1 MAVYRLTKEGEDY
14 LKNGLPE
21 KNLARI
27 LNEFP
32 EKTATIGKIV
42 SKIKNFPI
50 ALKWA
55 LENGWVSKKADKII
69 LLKPPFKIPEED
81 ALQKI
86 SEGKNADENILK
98 ILIQRNLVEV
108 ISETYL
114 KTKEEIEKSG
124 GVIEELTHDMLVT
137 GLWKGKQFKKIN
149 VTKIAKKFKKTS
161 QGNLQPYRKVI
172 EEVKEKLISL
182 GFREAKGP
190 YVEMNFWNTDALFMP
205 SDHPARGIHDM
216 FLMKKPKYGKILDKQ
231 VWKRVGETHKN
242 GWKTGSKG
250 WGSWDEDLAQRLVL
264 RSQGTAVSTRT
275 LYNWKK
281 IPFKMFIIDRCFRP
295 EAIDAQHL
303 NDFDQCEGIVV
314 GKGLNLR
321 HLLGYLEAIAKSVGA
336 KKVRFKP
343 SYFPF
348 TEGSVELQVWH
359 DELGWVEAGGSG
371 IFRPEVTLPLGVKVP
386 VLAWGLGIGRLAMLK
401 LKLDDMRYLYS
412 DNLPWLRKQ
421 R

>member
-1 MAVYRLTKEGEDY
+1 MAVYRLTKEGEEY
-14 LKNGLPE
+14 LKEGLPE
-21 KNLARI
+21 RNLALL

-42 SKIKNFPI
+42 SRIKNFPI

-55 LENGWVSKKADKII
+55 LQNGWVEKKADKII
-69 LLKPPFKIPEED
+69 LLKPPMETPEED
-81 ALQKI
+81 ALKKI
-86 SEGKNADENILK
+86 SERKRVDENILK

-114 KTKEEIEKSG
+114 KTSELIEKSG
-124 GVIEELTHDMLVT
+124 GIDELTHEMLTT
-137 GLWKGKQFKKIN
+137 GLWKGKNFKKIN
-149 VTKIAKKFKKTS
+149 VTKVTKKFKKTS

-182 GFREAKGP
+182 GFQEAKGP

-216 FLMKKPKYGKILDKQ
+216 FLMKNPNYGKVLDKQ
-231 VWKRVGETHKN
+231 VWKKVGETHKN

-250 WGSWDEDLAQRLVL
+250 WGSWDEDLARRLVL

-281 IPFKMFIIDRCFRP
+281 IPYKMFIIDRIFRP
-295 EAIDAQHL
+295 DVLDAQHL
-303 NDFDQCEGIVV
+303 NDLDQCEGIVV

-321 HLLGYLEAIAKSVGA
+321 HLLGYLEAIAKTVGA

-359 DELGWVEAGGSG
+359 DELGWLEAGGSG

-386 VLAWGLGIGRLAMLK
+386 VLAWGLGIGRMAMLK
-401 LKLDDMRYLYS
+401 LKLNDIRYLYS
-412 DNLPWLRKQ
+412 DNLQWLRKQ

>member
-1 MAVYRLTKEGEDY
+1 MAVYKLTNEGEEY
-14 LKNGLPE
+14 LRNGLPE
-21 KNLARI
+21 KNLALF
-27 LNEFP
+27 LNEIP

-42 SKIKNFPI
+42 SRIKNFPI

-55 LENGWVSKKADKII
+55 LQNGWVAKKADKII
-69 LLKPPFKIPEED
+69 LLKPPMAIPEEE
-81 ALQKI
+81 ALMKI
-86 SEGKNADENILK
+86 SESKKVDKNVLK

-114 KTKEEIEKSG
+114 KTSELIKKSG
-124 GVIEELTHDMLVT
+124 GVIDELTHEMLTT
-137 GLWKGKQFKKIN
+137 GLWKGKNFKKID
-149 VTKIAKKFKKTS
+149 VTKVTKKFKKS
-161 QGNLQPYRKVI
+161 SEGNFQPYRKVI

-182 GFREAKGP
+182 GFKEAKGP
-190 YVEMNFWNTDALFMP
+190 YVELNFWNTDALFMP

-216 FLMKKPKYGKILDKQ
+216 FLMKIPKYGKVVNKQ
-231 VWKRVGETHKN
+231 LWKRVGDTHKN

-250 WGSWDEDLAQRLVL
+250 WGSWDEDLARRLVL

-281 IPFKMFIIDRCFRP
+281 IPYKMFIIDRCFRP
-295 EAIDAQHL
+295 EAIDPQHL
-303 NDFDQCEGIVV
+303 SDFDQCEGIVV
-314 GKGLNLR
+314 GKKLNLR
-321 HLLGYLEAIAKSVGA
+321 HLLGYLKAIAKTMGA

-348 TEGSVELQVWH
+348 TEGSVELQVFY

-371 IFRPEVTLPLGVKVP
+371 IFRPEVTMPLGVSVP

-401 LKLDDMRYLYS
+401 LKLNDIRYLYS
-412 DNLPWLRKQ
+412 ENLQWLRSK

>member
-1 MAVYRLTKEGEDY
+1 MAVYRLTKEGEEY
-14 LKNGLPE
+14 LKKGLPE
-21 KNLARI
+21 KNLAI
-27 LNEFP
+27 LLNEFP

-42 SKIKNFPI
+42 ARIKNFPI

-55 LENGWVSKKADKII
+55 LENGWVAKKADKII
-69 LLKPPFKIPEED
+69 LLKPPVEIPEEY
-81 ALQKI
+81 ALRRI
-86 SEGKNADENILK
+86 SEGKNVDENILK

-114 KTKEEIEKSG
+114 KTSQEIEKKG
-124 GVIEELTHDMLVT
+124 GIIEELTHDILLT
-137 GLWKGKQFKKIN
+137 GLWKGKKFKKIN
-149 VTKIAKKFKKTS
+149 VTKVSKKFKKTS
-161 QGNLQPYRKVI
+161 EGNLQPYRKVI
-172 EEVKEKLISL
+172 EEVKQKLVSL
-182 GFREAKGP
+182 GFKEAKGP

-216 FLMKKPKYGKILDKQ
+216 FLMKNPKYGKVLHKDI
-231 VWKRVGETHKN
+231 WKSVGETHKN

-281 IPFKMFIIDRCFRP
+281 IPYKMFVIDRCFRP
-295 EAIDAQHL
+295 EATDAQHL
-303 NDFDQCEGIVV
+303 SDFDQCEGIVV

-321 HLLGYLEAIAKSVGA
+321 HLLGYLEAIAKTMGA

-348 TEGSVELQVWH
+348 TEGSVELQVYY
-359 DELGWVEAGGSG
+359 DELGWIEAGGSG
-371 IFRPEVTLPLGVKVP
+371 IFRPEVTMPLGVKVP
-386 VLAWGLGIGRLAMLK
+386 VLAWGLGIGRLALLK
-401 LKLDDMRYLYS
+401 MKLNDIRYLYS

>member
-1 MAVYRLTKEGEDY
+1 MAVYKLTKEGDEY

-21 KNLARI
+21 KNLANI

-32 EKTATIGKIV
+32 EKTATIGKIIPR
-42 SKIKNFPI
+42 IKNFPI

-55 LENGWVSKKADKII
+55 LENGWVQKKADKII
-69 LLKPPFKIPEED
+69 LLRPPMEIPEEEG
-81 ALQKI
+81 LRKI
-86 SEGKNADENILK
+86 SKGASLDENVLK

-114 KTKEEIEKSG
+114 KTQMEIEKSG
-124 GVIEELTHDMLVT
+124 GVIEELTHDMLIT
-137 GLWKGKQFKKIN
+137 GLWKGKQYKKIN
-149 VTKIAKKFKKTS
+149 VKQVTKKFKKTT

-182 GFREAKGP
+182 GFKEAKGP

-216 FLMKKPKYGKILDKQ
+216 FLMKNPKYGKILHKEI
-231 VWKRVGETHKN
+231 WKRVGETHRN

-250 WGSWDEDLAQRLVL
+250 WGSWDEDLARRLVL

-275 LYNWKK
+275 LYSWKK
-281 IPFKMFIIDRCFRP
+281 IPYKMFVIDRIFRP
-295 EAIDAQHL
+295 EALDPQHL
-303 NDFDQCEGIVV
+303 IELDQCEGIVV

-321 HLLGYLEAIAKSVGA
+321 NLLGYLEAIAKSVGA

-371 IFRPEVTLPLGVKVP
+371 IFRPEVTLPLGVNVP

-401 LKLDDMRYLYS
+401 LKLNDIRSLYS
-412 DNLPWLRKQ
+412 DNLQWLRSQ